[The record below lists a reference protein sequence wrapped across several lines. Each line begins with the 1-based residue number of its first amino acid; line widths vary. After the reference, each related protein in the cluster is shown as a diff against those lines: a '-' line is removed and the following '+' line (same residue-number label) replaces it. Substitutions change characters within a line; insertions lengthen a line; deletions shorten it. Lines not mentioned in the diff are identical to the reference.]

1 MFTNLKPYPEYAES
15 GVTWLGPTPVHWNV
29 RRAKYLFRD
38 IDVRSK
44 TGHEEQLSVSHLTGV
59 SPRRMKTITM
69 FKAVSYVGHKTCLA
83 GDLVVNTMWAWMG
96 ALGIAREAG
105 LVSPA
110 YNVYRPP
117 RTSGVNVEFVA
128 VLFRTPTYIAYFRSH
143 STGLR
148 PSRLRFYPDELL
160 ATPVLLPPWD
170 EQAAIVKYLG
180 HANAQI
186 DRAIASQ
193 RKLIALLEE
202 QKQAVINQAVTRGL
216 DATVA
221 FRDSG
226 LEVPMEMP
234 SHWRVVALKRMLRA
248 LVDCEHKTAPYF
260 EGGVH
265 HVVRTTAVRKGRL
278 EWAGTYTTSA
288 EAFGVWTQRGM
299 PEAGDVVFTR
309 EAPAGEACMVPPGH
323 NVCLGQRTVLMKLD
337 RDNFDAQYLV
347 HQVYADPAR
356 LRIQVATQGSTVG
369 HFNMDDIG
377 RMPVF
382 VPPLAEQCQIT
393 KHIAESTQVL
403 EVTIGRAA
411 QEIELLR
418 EFRTR
423 LTADV
428 VTGQLDI
435 RDAAALLPELDPADL
450 VSDVIEQDEDDLE
463 AELPAS
469 LEEVDA

>member
-1 MFTNLKPYPEYAES
+1 MFTNFKPYPEYAES

-69 FKAVSYVGHKTCLA
+69 FKAVSYVGHKTCLP

-186 DRAIASQ
+186 DRAIAGQ
-193 RKLIALLEE
+193 RKLIELLEE
-202 QKQAVINQAVTRGL
+202 QKQVIIDHAVTCGLGRPDQRESPAHWKVARLATLVSSAVTGLWGDEPTEANVEDHVVCVRVADFDTAQMEVSTERLTLRAVPRHAKDNRILRPGDLLLEKSGGGEKTPVGRVVEFRGEYEAITSNFVSRL
-216 DATVA
+216 RPNADRILPRFLLYSLHALQARGATVPFIKQTTGIQNLDGSAYLRNPVA
-221 FRDSG
+221 F
-226 LEVPMEMP
+226 
-234 SHWRVVALKRMLRA
+234 
-248 LVDCEHKTAPYF
+248 
-260 EGGVH
+260 
-265 HVVRTTAVRKGRL
+265 
-278 EWAGTYTTSA
+278 
-288 EAFGVWTQRGM
+288 
-299 PEAGDVVFTR
+299 PE
-309 EAPAGEACMVPPGH
+309 
-323 NVCLGQRTVLMKLD
+323 
-337 RDNFDAQYLV
+337 
-347 HQVYADPAR
+347 
-356 LRIQVATQGSTVG
+356 
-369 HFNMDDIG
+369 
-377 RMPVF
+377 
-382 VPPLAEQCQIT
+382 LAEQTRIVEYL
-393 KHIAESTQVL
+393 ASSTRVIDVAASRARE
-403 EVTIGRAA
+403 EVTF
-411 QEIELLR
+411 LR

-428 VTGQLDI
+428 VTGQLDV
-435 RDAAALLPELDPADL
+435 REAASRLPDLNPADFVSHL
-450 VSDVIEQDEDDLE
+450 VELEDDDLGAE
-463 AELPAS
+463 ATENFEDVEA
-469 LEEVDA
+469 